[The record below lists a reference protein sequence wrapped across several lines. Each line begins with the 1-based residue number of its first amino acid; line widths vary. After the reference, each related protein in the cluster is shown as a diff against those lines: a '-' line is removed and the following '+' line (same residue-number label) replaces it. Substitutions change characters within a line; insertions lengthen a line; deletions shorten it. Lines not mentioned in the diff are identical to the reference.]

1 MPVDFGRDGELCQGE
16 NVVFRLHGARCLTQ
30 CQLPTERAD
39 DQARKMGC
47 AECCDCRCHCA
58 FANPDGSDREDAE
71 TLRAEICRLNLES
84 VVILEMSA
92 RRESSIEATP
102 KSVTPLTPHPRWH
115 TTHCSLC
122 CE

>member
-47 AECCDCRCHCA
+47 AECCDCWCHCA

-71 TLRAEICRLNLES
+71 ALRAEIRRLNLES
-84 VVILEMSA
+84 VVIPEM
-92 RRESSIEATP
+92 RKTG
-102 KSVTPLTPHPRWH
+102 KLN
-115 TTHCSLC
+115 
-122 CE
+122 